1 LEEEKLT
8 RKNQIEEE
16 MFLGLRK
23 KTGIAKK
30 HFYDRYQQTIE
41 SVYGDVLMKL
51 EEEGL
56 LVNEEER
63 IYLTPRGTFLGNNV
77 FERFLFEK

>member
-1 LEEEKLT
+1 
-8 RKNQIEEE
+8 
-16 MFLGLRK
+16 
-23 KTGIAKK
+23 
-30 HFYDRYQQTIE
+30 QQTIE